1 MPENEMT
8 GNIFYLAR
16 RQTNVGGDAAAPP
29 PEKVTAEALLVK
41 RVCDGD
47 GTAFNELYKIFAPLV
62 HGIILARVPRGEVD
76 DLVQEVFLSAYK
88 NAASLRNRNAVGAW
102 LAMIARR
109 RAAEFYR
116 QARPTEEISEDLR
129 CGGSDDGSAQ
139 TEAREILR
147 AIRALPET
155 YSETLVLRLVEGMSG
170 QEIAERT
177 GLKHESVRVN
187 LHRGMKLLRE
197 KLGVKE

>member
-1 MPENEMT
+1 MPETEIT

-16 RQTNVGGDAAAPP
+16 RETNVGAKVATQA
-29 PEKVTAEALLVK
+29 EKVTAEALLVE
-41 RVCDGD
+41 RVCGGD
-47 GTAFNELYKIFAPLV
+47 RAAFDELYRIFAPLV
-62 HGIILARVPRGEVD
+62 HGIILARVPREEVE

-102 LAMIARR
+102 LVMIARH
-109 RAAEFYR
+109 RAVEFYR
-116 QARPTEEISEDLR
+116 QAKPTEEISEDLSSNS
-129 CGGSDDGSAQ
+129 SDNAQ
-139 TEAREILR
+139 TEAREILA

-155 YSETLVLRLVEGMSG
+155 YCETLVLRLVEGMSG

-177 GLKHESVRVN
+177 GLKPESVRVN

-197 KLGVKE
+197 KLGIEE